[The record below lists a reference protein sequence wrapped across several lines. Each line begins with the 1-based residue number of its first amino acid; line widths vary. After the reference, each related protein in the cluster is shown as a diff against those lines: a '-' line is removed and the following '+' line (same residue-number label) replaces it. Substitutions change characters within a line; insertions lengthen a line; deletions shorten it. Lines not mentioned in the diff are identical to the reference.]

1 MITPTSASTNS
12 PVNSLPFALRP
23 NDLTPRINIMGA
35 SGVGKTG
42 VLTQAHPGLLWL
54 TPNPEAVTATSRKVA
69 GYVPTVLRVPM
80 TDPFG
85 AFDTFSSQSWN
96 ILQKTTNEK
105 GETVMVPYLTD
116 DPESVVDGEHIQY
129 VDDVPFP
136 WWGVDR
142 DGHYYPNY
150 SGVAVDDIDLA
161 FKASINLKL
170 AEAGIKPEE
179 LLGADGKSK
188 RATIYQMFRAD
199 YEPAL
204 TLFDNLSSECRIA
217 VFSTT
222 KVTTNNTDF
231 RGNTVKYT
239 VDFGSAAFVDR
250 GSFMSHLDANF
261 HLKREVNTS
270 SLIDLPG
277 GAIGLQAGLFGAQ
290 LNTDPN
296 DLTTNIKNRFKYQDK
311 NAPANLR
318 EVLAVA
324 GTAYRC
330 PLLAG
335 FDWYLPCSEAVAVEF
350 EKACAAGKVK
360 EIKARDEVV
369 TALWAAQAA
378 KYGRSWSDFKG
389 DYRSV
394 AGSDLDADLIAVH
407 VARLAWAIRD
417 GLHRGYLRHKMNE
430 ARFTALGF

>member
-1 MITPTSASTNS
+1 MITSSSATKSAAR
-12 PVNSLPFALRP
+12 ALSFILQH
-23 NDLTPRINIMGA
+23 NDLTPRLNIMGA

-54 TPNPEAVTATSRKVA
+54 TPNPEAVTATARKVA
-69 GYVPTVLRVPM
+69 GYVPTVLRTPV

-96 ILQKTTNEK
+96 IMQETTDAK
-105 GETVMVPYLTD
+105 GQPILVPYLTG
-116 DPESVVDGEHIQY
+116 DPESVVDGKHIRL

-136 WWGVDR
+136 WWSVDR
-142 DGHYYPNY
+142 DGHYYQNY

-170 AEAGIKPEE
+170 AEAGITPEE
-179 LLGADGKSK
+179 LEVASGKSK
-188 RATIYQMFRAD
+188 RATIYQMFRAS

-204 TLFDNLSSECRIA
+204 TLFDNLSSECGIP

-222 KVTTNNTDF
+222 KVTTSNTDF
-231 RGNTVKYT
+231 RGNTIKYT
-239 VDFGSAAFVDR
+239 VDFGSAAFIDR
-250 GSFMSHLDANF
+250 GSFMSRLDANF
-261 HLKREVNTS
+261 LLKREVNLD

-290 LNTDPN
+290 FNTDPN
-296 DLTTNIKNRFKYQDK
+296 DLGVNIKNRFKYQDK

-330 PLLAG
+330 PLLTG
-335 FDWYLPCSEAVAVEF
+335 FDWYVPCSEAVAVEF

-360 EIKARDEVV
+360 DIKARNEVV
-369 TALWAAQAA
+369 TGLWATQAA
-378 KYGRSWSDFKG
+378 KYGRSWVDFKG
-389 DYRSV
+389 DYRVV
-394 AGSDLDADLIAVH
+394 AGSDSDADLIAAH